1 MKGKNIQ
8 RQMACLCLM
17 VFLAGMPGLAGASGR
32 EEIYGRELDT
42 LYAMVQSGSSYI
54 LFGDEREDLMAVWE
68 GVRNLSPAQG
78 LEQLNRRKLPQEP
91 ARNGN
96 ARQTQTPF
104 QADRK
109 YENPELP
116 EREFF

>member
-1 MKGKNIQ
+1 
-8 RQMACLCLM
+8 
-17 VFLAGMPGLAGASGR
+17 
-32 EEIYGRELDT
+32 
-42 LYAMVQSGSSYI
+42 
-54 LFGDEREDLMAVWE
+54 MAVWE

-109 YENPELP
+109 YEHPELP
-116 EREFF
+116 EMEFFRV

>member
-1 MKGKNIQ
+1 
-8 RQMACLCLM
+8 
-17 VFLAGMPGLAGASGR
+17 
-32 EEIYGRELDT
+32 
-42 LYAMVQSGSSYI
+42 
-54 LFGDEREDLMAVWE
+54 MAVWE

-104 QADRK
+104 QQTGNTNILNCLKGSFLECNITITQTIRVNKRNKLSSTLYAYGKK
-109 YENPELP
+109 YYAVHIGDTIVDW
-116 EREFF
+116 R